1 MNKLWFSCLITFI
14 IDTLTKQFAWRQFT
28 PHGMSYPLDQE
39 SFYKFVIVKN
49 EGLMLGFLS
58 ENQAFVVFI
67 MAFAVH
73 SLYNFLKEE
82 EFLTKKTY
90 LIIPAG
96 LILGGALGNLV
107 DRMTRGFVIDFI
119 SIGEWP
125 VFNIADAAVVTGIIL
140 MIIPENL
147 RNDRS

>member
-1 MNKLWFSCLITFI
+1 MNKLWLSCLGTLV

-28 PHGMSYPLDQE
+28 PHGMHYPLGEE
-39 SFYKFVIVKN
+39 SLYKFVIVKN

-82 EFLTKKTY
+82 EFLTKKTH

-119 SIGEWP
+119 SIGDWP

-147 RNDRS
+147 RNNRS

>member
-1 MNKLWFSCLITFI
+1 MNKLWFSCLMTLV
-14 IDTLTKQFAWRQFT
+14 IDILTKQFAWRQFT
-28 PHGMSYPLDQE
+28 PHGIPYPLAE
-39 SFYKFVIVKN
+39 NSVYKFVIVKN

-58 ENQAFVVFI
+58 GNQAFVVFI

-82 EFLTKKTY
+82 KFLEKKPH
-90 LIIPAG
+90 LIIPSG
-96 LILGGALGNLV
+96 LILGGALGNLI

-140 MIIPENL
+140 MLIPENL
-147 RNDRS
+147 RNNRS

>member
-1 MNKLWFSCLITFI
+1 MKKMWLVCFTTFV

-28 PHGMSYPLDQE
+28 PHGMSYPFKENSD
-39 SFYKFVIVKN
+39 FNFVIVKN

-58 ENQAFVVFI
+58 ENQAFVVFV
-67 MAFAVH
+67 MAFAVY
-73 SLYNFLKEE
+73 SLYNFLTEE
-82 EFLTKKTY
+82 DFLNKKTY
-90 LIIPAG
+90 LILPAG

-119 SIGEWP
+119 SIGDWP

-147 RNDRS
+147 RKNRG